1 MESLRFLG
9 RLAKTNTFS
18 SFSLPFSVTRGCL
31 WGGDQF
37 WISSWGVF
45 SASRHASWGRF
56 DRLLLCESSREFS
69 RFSLKQGSSWR
80 GLEKQNTLVKKQPT
94 HLSIFMKLANQQ
106 ESKNIQL
113 CNIIHVHTQWKTCAT
128 NTLKH
133 VAPAIERQAIPY
145 ILTLMQSLTT
155 KNMITTCSL
164 SGWTIHRQETG
175 YLHLWEIIKCG

>member
-1 MESLRFLG
+1 MHHEAVSIVYSSVSL
-9 RLAKTNTFS
+9 A
-18 SFSLPFSVTRGCL
+18 
-31 WGGDQF
+31 
-37 WISSWGVF
+37 
-45 SASRHASWGRF
+45 
-56 DRLLLCESSREFS
+56 
-69 RFSLKQGSSWR
+69 GSSPDFR
-80 GLEKQNTLVKKQPT
+80 SSKGAPEGALRNRTLQSKKQSI
-94 HLSIFMKLANQQ
+94 HLSIFVKLANQQ

-175 YLHLWEIIKCG
+175 YLHL